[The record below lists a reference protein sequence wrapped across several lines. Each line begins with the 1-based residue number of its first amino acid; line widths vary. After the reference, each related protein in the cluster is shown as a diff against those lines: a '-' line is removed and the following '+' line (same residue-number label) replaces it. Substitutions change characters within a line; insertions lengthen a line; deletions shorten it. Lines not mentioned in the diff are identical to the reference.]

1 MTSVAG
7 SPAAHVLVPLDGSE
21 FALAAL
27 PTARALAERSGAQ
40 LHTITVDDGRG
51 DVNRLATLAAA
62 SIGVHPEDEHATV
75 VRDDDVPGAILHRA
89 EALGDCVVCMSTHG
103 RGRLSGAVI
112 GSVAREVF
120 QRSTAPLVVLGP
132 LADRPGWSPARS
144 WPEPLTVPR
153 IVACVDGSDA
163 SEQGLPVAAAW
174 AKALE
179 MSLTIL
185 MVVEDGLPPLRVPEQ
200 PEPAGPVSDPG
211 AYIDGLARK
220 FAETLPDTRGE
231 VIRDPIGVASALRT
245 YLDQHPAGLV
255 ALTSHARSGMQR
267 VLLGATGASIV
278 HASTAPCLVVP
289 LKP

>member
-1 MTSVAG
+1 MTDGAG
-7 SPAAHVLVPLDGSE
+7 RPAAHVLVPLDGSE

-27 PTARALAERSGAQ
+27 PTARALAARSGAQ
-40 LHTITVDDGRG
+40 LHAVSVDDGSG

-62 SIGVHPEDEHATV
+62 AIGVDPGDEHATV
-75 VRDDDVPGAILHRA
+75 VRDDDVAGAILQRA
-89 EALGDCVVCMSTHG
+89 EALGECVVCMSTHG
-103 RGRLSGAVI
+103 RGRLSGAVV

-120 QRSTAPLVVLGP
+120 QRSASPLVVLGP

-163 SEQGLPVAAAW
+163 SEQVLPVASAW

-200 PEPAGPVSDPG
+200 PAAGPATNPS
-211 AYIDGLARK
+211 AYIDGLVRK
-220 FAETLPDTRGE
+220 SAETVPDTRGE

-245 YLDQHPAGLV
+245 YLDQHPAGLL
-255 ALTSHARSGMQR
+255 ALTSHARSGVQR
-267 VLLGATGASIV
+267 VVLGATGASIV

-289 LKP
+289 LQP